1 MAILPITIYG
11 DKILKEKTKSVNNV
25 DGNTIELLQNMFE
38 TMHNANGI
46 GLAANQV
53 GIDKSIFIV
62 DLSLSEGYEKYKPI
76 VFINPKITLYS
87 DEKSVIE
94 EGCLSL
100 PNLRADVE
108 RASEI
113 KIQYLDTD
121 ENIQE
126 LEASKLLA
134 RVILHEYDHLL
145 GKMIPD
151 RVGDDIKQKLKN
163 ELASIKERKVKIDY
177 PITTNKKL

>member
-25 DGNTIELLQNMFE
+25 DDNTIELLQNMFE

-126 LEASKLLA
+126 LEASELLA

>member
-126 LEASKLLA
+126 LEASELLA

-163 ELASIKERKVKIDY
+163 ELTSIKERKVKIDY

>member
-163 ELASIKERKVKIDY
+163 ELTSIKERKVKIDY